1 MNVELGLGG
10 ICFGLRFIF
19 FKMLKLEID
28 GWDSI
33 LCYVGPVG

>member
-10 ICFGLRFIF
+10 GLFWSKVHF

>member
-10 ICFGLRFIF
+10 PCFGLR
-19 FKMLKLEID
+19 MLKLEID